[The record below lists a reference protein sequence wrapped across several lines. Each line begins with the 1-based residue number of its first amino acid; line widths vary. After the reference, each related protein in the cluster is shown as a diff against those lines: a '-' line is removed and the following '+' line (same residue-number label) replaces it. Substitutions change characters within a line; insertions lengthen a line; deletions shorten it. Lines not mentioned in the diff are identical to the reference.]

1 MGVIIGHQEAKLWH
15 LEAVLRHLEANMR
28 HPKANM
34 GHQKANFMHS
44 MGNQAVLPKNENEM
58 LCHHI
63 RNMEMDITWS
73 FFNQF

>member
-1 MGVIIGHQEAKLWH
+1 MGVILGHQEAKLWH

-34 GHQKANFMHS
+34 GHWKANFMHS
-44 MGNQAVLPKNENEM
+44 VGNQAVLPKNENEM

-63 RNMEMDITWS
+63 RNIS
-73 FFNQF
+73 IRIPCL

>member
-1 MGVIIGHQEAKLWH
+1 MASGG
-15 LEAVLRHLEANMR
+15 HLEANMR

-34 GHQKANFMHS
+34 GHRKANFMHS

-63 RNMEMDITWS
+63 RNIS
-73 FFNQF
+73 IRIPYL